1 MNPST
6 TIGAADT
13 DIDLELDAFVRVHY
27 PRLIRLAALVGHEPL
42 DASDAVQ
49 NALERAWRRRSALRD
64 PAALRGWLDRT
75 VVREAIR
82 LNRPPRLSLHPF
94 GRPREIDLSA
104 EIEDPQARHE
114 ADTQLRIAFDSLGV
128 DQRVVLVLHLYAGY
142 TVEETAA
149 IVGAPI
155 ETVRARLRRGRVRLR
170 TLLGDAP

>member
-1 MNPST
+1 
-6 TIGAADT
+6 
-13 DIDLELDAFVRVHY
+13 
-27 PRLIRLAALVGHEPL
+27 LVGHEPL

-64 PAALRGWLDRT
+64 PAALRAWLDRT

-82 LNRPPRLSLHPF
+82 LNRPHRLSPIHLF
-94 GRPREIDLSA
+94 GRPRELDLSV
-104 EIEDPQARHE
+104 EMDDPRARYE
-114 ADTQLRIAFDSLGV
+114 TDTQLRIAFDSLGV

-149 IVGAPI
+149 IVGAPV
-155 ETVRARLRRGRVRLR
+155 ETVRARLRRGRARLR